1 MSKAWKDI
9 LCGLWINCNHILC
22 HAHIIAL
29 AGTAWRHSLNEVDRC
44 VSQIKSILA
53 KEPARRSRFIPHLE
67 SCGVTS
73 PTLPPQPVITR
84 WNSWF
89 EAFVYHSSLLPHY
102 SAYIANER
110 REELDTLALQQ
121 LSSLLEIPTVYWQFT
136 FVAKHCNRLMAVL
149 NLW

>member
-1 MSKAWKDI
+1 METIELSAPLLMKTAYLEKTNHSTVSQALLHCCYEYHIDFAKVMLFISDGASYMSKAWKDI

-53 KEPARRSRFIPHLE
+53 KAPARRSRFIRHLE

-89 EAFVYHSSLLPHY
+89 EAVVYHSS
-102 SAYIANER
+102 
-110 REELDTLALQQ
+110 
-121 LSSLLEIPTVYWQFT
+121 
-136 FVAKHCNRLMAVL
+136 
-149 NLW
+149 